1 MKFDIVHM
9 NYCGYD
15 IIENIGQIRV
25 SYIEGGLLM
34 NILLLLNLFK
44 NVYMTQLKVTNVDVS
59 TKQVTIELFDNSFIY
74 QYE

>member
-1 MKFDIVHM
+1 MEIM
-9 NYCGYD
+9 
-15 IIENIGQIRV
+15 
-25 SYIEGGLLM
+25 
-34 NILLLLNLFK
+34 LLLNLFK

>member
-1 MKFDIVHM
+1 LHQILNF
-9 NYCGYD
+9 
-15 IIENIGQIRV
+15 ENIGQIRV
-25 SYIEGGLLM
+25 SYIEGGLFM
-34 NILLLLNLFK
+34 NILFLLELFK